1 MAGLLRL
8 PRNEGVV
15 LKGVQRPSPAS
26 KAGLEP
32 GDVMLSIN
40 GQPVVNSKAMLNL
53 ISQLPPGTD
62 AKVRVVRGNRELD
75 VQVAVGERPLPRIR
89 N

>member
-1 MAGLLRL
+1 
-8 PRNEGVV
+8 
-15 LKGVQRPSPAS
+15 
-26 KAGLEP
+26 
-32 GDVMLSIN
+32 MLSIN